1 MKQVPDLDAILV
13 PVSGGGMTSGIAIAA
28 KTIKPD
34 IKGQYCC
41 CSNYANQ
48 LGFQLAD
55 QDFFLGRGGGLRDH
69 FVSWVFQEGGW
80 GPWAPFPSRS
90 SHDCY
95 LLKYLSMSKALLEIV
110 GPLMQPLNIQ

>member
-41 CSNYANQ
+41 CSNYVNQ
-48 LGFQLAD
+48 LGYLVICGSRY
-55 QDFFLGRGGGLRDH
+55 FFLGGGEGPKDH
-69 FVSWVFQEGGW
+69 FVCLGFQKGGW
-80 GPWAPFPSRS
+80 ELWAPFPSRS
-90 SHDCY
+90 DYSCTY
-95 LLKYLSMSKALLEIV
+95 SIINFRSK
-110 GPLMQPLNIQ
+110 